1 VIFWIDAQL
10 PPGLASWLSLNFQVE
25 ALALVELGLRDAND
39 ASIFDRARSADV
51 VLVSKDSDFVELVSR
66 HGPPPR
72 LLWVTCG
79 NVTNTRLRGV
89 FTSVFGD
96 ACSLLEEGRAI
107 VEIGDR
113 D

>member
-1 VIFWIDAQL
+1 MIFWIDAQL

-79 NVTNTRLRGV
+79 NATNTRLRGV